1 MGLLIGRHLFQLVA
15 HLQGKYFEAET
26 ARESLLAKVEALEAT
41 AANLNASVATIC
53 GNMGS
58 LSQSSAKD
66 GDAADGDA
74 VDASVNSGS
83 IATQTSFLGEVQEQ
97 LKVFQSQ
104 FTAIKDTVQGETDSL
119 PTEQSKRRERVPLL
133 DWSSHLC

>member
-1 MGLLIGRHLFQLVA
+1 M
-15 HLQGKYFEAET
+15 QGKYFEAET
-26 ARESLLAKVEALEAT
+26 ARESLLAKVEALETT

-53 GNMGS
+53 VNLG

-74 VDASVNSGS
+74 TDASVNSGS

-97 LKVFQSQ
+97 LKVFQTQ
-104 FTAIKDTVQGETDSL
+104 FTAIKDTVQGEADSL
-119 PTEQSKRRERVPLL
+119 PTEQSKRRTRLWERN
-133 DWSSHLC
+133 SSQNDI